1 MCYFLS
7 TDEQTISVLHS
18 DGDNPHAVML
28 VVDLVKDSEPIVRA
42 EAQFPL
48 RLKCCRWTDRLAI
61 PYFDAGRI
69 GVIQN
74 SIAAINRKKNAE

>member
-18 DGDNPHAVML
+18 DGDIPQVATL

-42 EAQFPL
+42 EPQYPL
-48 RLKCCRWTDRLAI
+48 RLKC
-61 PYFDAGRI
+61 GR
-69 GVIQN
+69 
-74 SIAAINRKKNAE
+74 